1 MQDEQELVRRAQ
13 AGNTDAF
20 AALVA
25 EHQRFV
31 YNLALRTVGDA
42 NDAEDIAQE
51 AFVRAWR
58 ALGNFRRQAEFRTWP
73 YRIVINLCYTRLP
86 RLRQEMN
93 KLSEDEIADVPDETF
108 RDPQSKLEIKER
120 DKFLHQQIETLPA
133 TYRMLISLRFQEE
146 LSYEEISQLLNL
158 PLGTVKTGIFRARA
172 LLRQALTSY
181 DKDQ

>member
-1 MQDEQELVRRAQ
+1 MADEQELIRRAQ
-13 AGNTDAF
+13 AGNADAF
-20 AALVA
+20 AALVT

-31 YNLALRTVGDA
+31 YNLALRTVGDP

-51 AFVRAWR
+51 AFVRAWL
-58 ALGNFRRQAEFRTWP
+58 ALGNFRGQAGFRTWL

-93 KLSEDEIADVPDETF
+93 KLSEDEIEDVPDETF
-108 RDPQSKLEIKER
+108 RDPQSKFEIKER
-120 DKFLHQQIETLPA
+120 DKFLHAQIQVLPA

-172 LLRQALTSY
+172 QLRQALAEY